1 MKIQK
6 ILWISFLLL
15 ILGII
20 ILILTRVQYQ
30 TSVKNRFE
38 IDLDEYYNEDM
49 LLNDPN
55 DIDVNDLIYD
65 S

>member
-15 ILGII
+15 LFGII
-20 ILILTRVQYQ
+20 IVILTRVQYQ
-30 TSVKNRFE
+30 ISVKNRFE

-55 DIDVNDLIYD
+55 EIDQTYD
-65 S
+65 F

>member
-15 ILGII
+15 LLGII
-20 ILILTRVQYQ
+20 IVILTRVKYQ

-55 DIDVNDLIYD
+55 EIDVNDLTYD
-65 S
+65 F